1 MNDSYVFN
9 ALDDAIVVEEMAV
22 LIVNEVNNASTAL
35 MVINKQQ
42 SKSDDDNTSTTDN
55 KKDDK
60 SSDGEKKSPI
70 VKEGILRKFLDKL
83 KTIFRKI
90 KDFVSKYFRKI
101 KEFVHKYYGKLR
113 DKLEKKEA
121 IIAGAKK
128 LPDGIKFRV
137 FGGKSAFLADKIYL
151 KDTADV
157 IDYHIQ
163 DFVKI
168 AEGNATGVNINGHN
182 TDKVL
187 DDLMNNFK
195 TKSEDAHTKLSTI
208 LDAGTDAEYTKADV
222 VENIEKIIKF
232 SREFKLSDA
241 DKFEREIE
249 RKADKAV
256 NELVKLRG
264 KVLVDTKLVTAMN
277 MVMNAN
283 QKLLSK
289 LLDAQGKIIRNQVF
303 AAKSIINACLN
314 ADSIKTGNIAA
325 Q

>member
-42 SKSDDDNTSTTDN
+42 SKSDDDTTATDN

-60 SSDGEKKSPI
+60 SSDSEKKPPV

-90 KDFVSKYFRKI
+90 KEFVSKYFRKI
-101 KEFVHKYYGKLR
+101 KEFVHKYYSKLR

-128 LPDGIKFRV
+128 LPDDIKFRV

-168 AEGNATGVNINGHN
+168 AEGNATGVTINGHN

-187 DDLMNNFK
+187 DDLMNDFK
-195 TKSEDAHTKLSTI
+195 TKSEDAHAKLTATI
-208 LDAGTDAEYTKADV
+208 DAGTGAEYTKADV

-303 AAKSIINACLN
+303 VAKSIINACLN
-314 ADSIKTGNIAA
+314 AESLKTGNTTA

>member
-42 SKSDDDNTSTTDN
+42 SKSDDDTTDN
-55 KKDDK
+55 KEDDK
-60 SSDGEKKSPI
+60 SSDGEKKSPV

-90 KDFVSKYFRKI
+90 KDFVAKYFRKI
-101 KEFVHKYYGKLR
+101 KEFVHKYYSKLR

-128 LPDGIKFRV
+128 LPDDIKFRV

-168 AEGNATGVNINGHN
+168 AEGNATGVTINGHN

-208 LDAGTDAEYTKADV
+208 IDAGTDAEYTKADV

-241 DKFEREIE
+241 DKFERELE

-256 NELVKLRG
+256 SELVKLRG

-314 ADSIKTGNIAA
+314 AESIKTGNITT

>member
-1 MNDSYVFN
+1 MNDSYIFN
-9 ALDDAIVVEEMAV
+9 TLDDAIVVEEMAV

-42 SKSDDDNTSTTDN
+42 SKSDDDTTATDN

-60 SSDGEKKSPI
+60 SSDGEKKSPV

-90 KDFVSKYFRKI
+90 KEFVSKYFRKI

-128 LPDGIKFRV
+128 LPDSIKFRV

-168 AEGNATGVNINGHN
+168 AEGNATGVTINGHN

-187 DDLMNNFK
+187 DDLMNDFK

-208 LDAGTDAEYTKADV
+208 IDAGTDAEYTKADV

-256 NELVKLRG
+256 SELVKLRG

-303 AAKSIINACLN
+303 VAKSIINACLN
-314 ADSIKTGNIAA
+314 VESIKTGNITA

>member
-42 SKSDDDNTSTTDN
+42 SKSDNDATATDN
-55 KKDDK
+55 KRDDK
-60 SSDGEKKSPI
+60 SSDGEKKSPV

-90 KDFVSKYFRKI
+90 KEFVAKYFRKI
-101 KEFVHKYYGKLR
+101 KEFVHKYYSKLR

-128 LPDGIKFRV
+128 LPDDIKFRV

-195 TKSEDAHTKLSTI
+195 TKSEDAHTKLTTI
-208 LDAGTDAEYTKADV
+208 IDVGTDAEYTKADV

-303 AAKSIINACLN
+303 VAKSIINACLN
-314 ADSIKTGNIAA
+314 AESLKTGNTTA

>member
-42 SKSDDDNTSTTDN
+42 SKSDDDTSTTDN
-55 KKDDK
+55 KRDDK
-60 SSDGEKKSPI
+60 SSDSEKKPPV

-90 KDFVSKYFRKI
+90 KEFVSKYFRKI

-168 AEGNATGVNINGHN
+168 AEGNATGVNVNGHN
-182 TDKVL
+182 TDKIL

-208 LDAGTDAEYTKADV
+208 IDAGTDAEYTKADV

-303 AAKSIINACLN
+303 VAKSIINACLN
-314 ADSIKTGNIAA
+314 AESIKTGNTTV

>member
-42 SKSDDDNTSTTDN
+42 SKSDNDTSTADD

-60 SSDGEKKSPI
+60 SSDGEKKPPV

-90 KDFVSKYFRKI
+90 KEFVSKYFRKI

-314 ADSIKTGNIAA
+314 AESIKTGNINV

>member
-1 MNDSYVFN
+1 MNDSYIFN

-42 SKSDDDNTSTTDN
+42 SKSDDDATATDN

-60 SSDGEKKSPI
+60 SSDGEKKSPV

-90 KDFVSKYFRKI
+90 KDFVAKYFRKI
-101 KEFVHKYYGKLR
+101 KEFVHKYYSKLR

-168 AEGNATGVNINGHN
+168 AEGNATGVTINGHN

-208 LDAGTDAEYTKADV
+208 IDAGTDAEYTKADV

-314 ADSIKTGNIAA
+314 TESIKTGNINV

>member
-42 SKSDDDNTSTTDN
+42 SKSDDDTTDN

-60 SSDGEKKSPI
+60 SSDGEKKPPV

-90 KDFVSKYFRKI
+90 KDFVAKYFRKI

-208 LDAGTDAEYTKADV
+208 IDAGTDAEYTKADV

-256 NELVKLRG
+256 SELVKLRG

-303 AAKSIINACLN
+303 VAKSIINACLN
-314 ADSIKTGNIAA
+314 AESIKTGNTTV

>member
-42 SKSDDDNTSTTDN
+42 SKSDDDTTATDN

-60 SSDGEKKSPI
+60 SSDSEKKPPV

-90 KDFVSKYFRKI
+90 KEFVAKYFRKI

-168 AEGNATGVNINGHN
+168 AEGNATGVTINGHN

-187 DDLMNNFK
+187 DDLMNDFK

-208 LDAGTDAEYTKADV
+208 IDAGTDAEYTKADV

-256 NELVKLRG
+256 SELVKLRG

-303 AAKSIINACLN
+303 VAKSIINACLN
-314 ADSIKTGNIAA
+314 AESIKTGNTTV

>member
-42 SKSDDDNTSTTDN
+42 SKSDNDATSTDN

-60 SSDGEKKSPI
+60 SSDGEKKPPV

-90 KDFVSKYFRKI
+90 KEFVSKYFRKI

-168 AEGNATGVNINGHN
+168 AECNATGVNINGHN

-208 LDAGTDAEYTKADV
+208 IDAGTDAEYTKADV

-314 ADSIKTGNIAA
+314 ADSIKTGNISA

>member
-42 SKSDDDNTSTTDN
+42 SKSDDDATATDN

-60 SSDGEKKSPI
+60 SSDGEKKPPV

-90 KDFVSKYFRKI
+90 KDFVAKYFRKI

-168 AEGNATGVNINGHN
+168 AEGNATGVTINGHN

-314 ADSIKTGNIAA
+314 AESLKTGNIDA

>member
-42 SKSDDDNTSTTDN
+42 SKSDDDTTATDN
-55 KKDDK
+55 KEDDK
-60 SSDGEKKSPI
+60 SSDGEKKSPV

-90 KDFVSKYFRKI
+90 KDFVAKYFRKI
-101 KEFVHKYYGKLR
+101 KEFVHKYYSKLR

-128 LPDGIKFRV
+128 LPDDIKFRV

-168 AEGNATGVNINGHN
+168 AEGNATGVTINGHN

-195 TKSEDAHTKLSTI
+195 TKSEEAHTKLSTI
-208 LDAGTDAEYTKADV
+208 IDAGTDAEYTKADV

-256 NELVKLRG
+256 SELVKLRG

-283 QKLLSK
+283 HKLLSK

-314 ADSIKTGNIAA
+314 AESIKTGNITT

>member
-42 SKSDDDNTSTTDN
+42 SKSDDDTSTTDD

-60 SSDGEKKSPI
+60 FSDGEKKPPV

-90 KDFVSKYFRKI
+90 KEFVAKYFRKI
-101 KEFVHKYYGKLR
+101 KEFVHKYYSKLR

-128 LPDGIKFRV
+128 LPDDIKFRV

-168 AEGNATGVNINGHN
+168 AEGNATGVTINGHN

-208 LDAGTDAEYTKADV
+208 IDAGTDAEYTKADV

-314 ADSIKTGNIAA
+314 AESIKTGNINV

>member
-1 MNDSYVFN
+1 MNDSYIFN

-22 LIVNEVNNASTAL
+22 IIVNEVNNASTAL

-42 SKSDDDNTSTTDN
+42 SKSDEDNTATD

-60 SSDGEKKSPI
+60 SSDGEKKAAT

-90 KDFVSKYFRKI
+90 KDFVAKYFRKI

-208 LDAGTDAEYTKADV
+208 LYAGTDAEYTKADV

-314 ADSIKTGNIAA
+314 TESIKTGNIDA

>member
-1 MNDSYVFN
+1 MNDSYIFN

-42 SKSDDDNTSTTDN
+42 SKSDDDTTATDN

-60 SSDGEKKSPI
+60 SSDSEKKSPV

-90 KDFVSKYFRKI
+90 KDFVAKYFRKI

-168 AEGNATGVNINGHN
+168 AEGNATGVTINGHN

-208 LDAGTDAEYTKADV
+208 IDAGTDAEYTKADV

-303 AAKSIINACLN
+303 VAKSIINACLN
-314 ADSIKTGNIAA
+314 AESIKTGNTTV

>member
-1 MNDSYVFN
+1 MNNSYVFN

-42 SKSDDDNTSTTDN
+42 SKSDDDATATDN

-60 SSDGEKKSPI
+60 SSDSEKKSPV

-90 KDFVSKYFRKI
+90 KDFVAKYFRKI

-168 AEGNATGVNINGHN
+168 AEGNATGVTINGHN

-187 DDLMNNFK
+187 DDLMNDFK

-208 LDAGTDAEYTKADV
+208 IDAGTDAEYTKADV

-256 NELVKLRG
+256 SELVKLRG

-314 ADSIKTGNIAA
+314 ADSIKTGNISA

>member
-42 SKSDDDNTSTTDN
+42 SKSDDDATATDN

-60 SSDGEKKSPI
+60 SSDSEKKPPV

-90 KDFVSKYFRKI
+90 KDFVAKYFRKI

-128 LPDGIKFRV
+128 LPDDIKFRV

-168 AEGNATGVNINGHN
+168 AEGNATGVTINGHN

-187 DDLMNNFK
+187 DDLMNDFK

-249 RKADKAV
+249 HKADKAV

-314 ADSIKTGNIAA
+314 AESIKTGNINV

>member
-42 SKSDDDNTSTTDN
+42 SKSDDDATATDN

-60 SSDGEKKSPI
+60 SSDGEKKPPV

-90 KDFVSKYFRKI
+90 KEFVSKYFRKI
-101 KEFVHKYYGKLR
+101 KEFVHKYYSKLR

-128 LPDGIKFRV
+128 LPDDIKFRV

-168 AEGNATGVNINGHN
+168 AEGNATGVTINGHN

-195 TKSEDAHTKLSTI
+195 TKSEDAHTKLTTI
-208 LDAGTDAEYTKADV
+208 IDVGTDAEYTKADV

-303 AAKSIINACLN
+303 VAKSIINACLN
-314 ADSIKTGNIAA
+314 AESLKTGNTTA

>member
-22 LIVNEVNNASTAL
+22 IIVNEVNNASTAL

-42 SKSDDDNTSTTDN
+42 SKSDDDTTATDN

-60 SSDGEKKSPI
+60 SSDSEKKSPA

-90 KDFVSKYFRKI
+90 KDFVA
-101 KEFVHKYYGKLR
+101 KYYGKLR

-208 LDAGTDAEYTKADV
+208 IDAGTDAEYTKADV

-264 KVLVDTKLVTAMN
+264 KVLV
-277 MVMNAN
+277 MNAN
-283 QKLLSK
+283 QNLLSK

-303 AAKSIINACLN
+303 VAKSIINACLN
-314 ADSIKTGNIAA
+314 AESIKTGNIDA

>member
-42 SKSDDDNTSTTDN
+42 SKSDNDATSTDN

-60 SSDGEKKSPI
+60 SSDSEKKPPV

-90 KDFVSKYFRKI
+90 KEFVSKYFRKI
-101 KEFVHKYYGKLR
+101 KEFVHKYYSKLR

-256 NELVKLRG
+256 SELVKLRG

-283 QKLLSK
+283 QRLLSK

-303 AAKSIINACLN
+303 VAKSIINACLN
-314 ADSIKTGNIAA
+314 AESLKTGNATV

>member
-35 MVINKQQ
+35 MVIDKQQ
-42 SKSDDDNTSTTDN
+42 SKSDNDATSTDN

-60 SSDGEKKSPI
+60 SSDSEKKPPV

-90 KDFVSKYFRKI
+90 KEFVSKYFRKI
-101 KEFVHKYYGKLR
+101 KEFVHKYYSKLR

-128 LPDGIKFRV
+128 LPDDIKFRV

-168 AEGNATGVNINGHN
+168 AEGNATGVTINGHN

-195 TKSEDAHTKLSTI
+195 TKSEDI
-208 LDAGTDAEYTKADV
+208 
-222 VENIEKIIKF
+222 
-232 SREFKLSDA
+232 
-241 DKFEREIE
+241 
-249 RKADKAV
+249 
-256 NELVKLRG
+256 
-264 KVLVDTKLVTAMN
+264 
-277 MVMNAN
+277 
-283 QKLLSK
+283 
-289 LLDAQGKIIRNQVF
+289 
-303 AAKSIINACLN
+303 
-314 ADSIKTGNIAA
+314 
-325 Q
+325 

>member
-42 SKSDDDNTSTTDN
+42 SKSDDDATATDN

-60 SSDGEKKSPI
+60 SSDSEKKLPV

-90 KDFVSKYFRKI
+90 KEFVSKYFRKI
-101 KEFVHKYYGKLR
+101 KEFVHKYYSKLR

-128 LPDGIKFRV
+128 LPDNIKFRV

-195 TKSEDAHTKLSTI
+195 TKSEDAHTKLTTI
-208 LDAGTDAEYTKADV
+208 IDVGTDAEYTKADV

-303 AAKSIINACLN
+303 VAKSIINACLN
-314 ADSIKTGNIAA
+314 AESLKTGNTTA

>member
-42 SKSDDDNTSTTDN
+42 SKSDDDTSTTDD

-60 SSDGEKKSPI
+60 SSDSEKKSPV

-90 KDFVSKYFRKI
+90 KEFVS
-101 KEFVHKYYGKLR
+101 KYYGKLR

-128 LPDGIKFRV
+128 LPDDIKFRV

-151 KDTADV
+151 RDTADV

-168 AEGNATGVNINGHN
+168 AEGNATGVTINGHN

-208 LDAGTDAEYTKADV
+208 IDAGTDAEYTKADV

-264 KVLVDTKLVTAMN
+264 KVLVDIKLVTAMN

-303 AAKSIINACLN
+303 VAKSIINACLN
-314 ADSIKTGNIAA
+314 AESIKTGNTTA

>member
-42 SKSDDDNTSTTDN
+42 SKSDDNTTDG

-60 SSDGEKKSPI
+60 SSDSKDEKKPPV

-90 KDFVSKYFRKI
+90 KEFVSKYFRKI

-128 LPDGIKFRV
+128 LPDDIKFRV

-168 AEGNATGVNINGHN
+168 AEGNATGVTVNGHN

-256 NELVKLRG
+256 TELVKLRG

-314 ADSIKTGNIAA
+314 AESLKTGNTTV

>member
-1 MNDSYVFN
+1 MNDSYIFN

-42 SKSDDDNTSTTDN
+42 SKSDDDTTATDN

-60 SSDGEKKSPI
+60 SSDGEKKSPV

-90 KDFVSKYFRKI
+90 KDFVAKYFRKI

-208 LDAGTDAEYTKADV
+208 IDAGTAAEYTKADV

-256 NELVKLRG
+256 SELVKLRG

-303 AAKSIINACLN
+303 VAKSIINACLN
-314 ADSIKTGNIAA
+314 AESIKTGNTTV

>member
-42 SKSDDDNTSTTDN
+42 SKSDDDTSTTDN

-60 SSDGEKKSPI
+60 SSDSEKKSPV

-90 KDFVSKYFRKI
+90 KEFVSKYFRKI

-168 AEGNATGVNINGHN
+168 AEGNATGVTINGHN

-187 DDLMNNFK
+187 DDLMNDFK

-208 LDAGTDAEYTKADV
+208 IDAGTDAEYTKADV

-256 NELVKLRG
+256 SELVKLRG

-303 AAKSIINACLN
+303 VAKSIINACLN
-314 ADSIKTGNIAA
+314 AESIKTGNTTV

>member
-1 MNDSYVFN
+1 MNDSYIFN

-42 SKSDDDNTSTTDN
+42 YKSDDDTTATDN

-60 SSDGEKKSPI
+60 SSDGEKKSPV

-90 KDFVSKYFRKI
+90 KDFVAKYFRKI

-128 LPDGIKFRV
+128 LPDDIKFRV

-168 AEGNATGVNINGHN
+168 AEGNATGVTINGHN

-195 TKSEDAHTKLSTI
+195 TKSEDAHTKLTTI
-208 LDAGTDAEYTKADV
+208 IDVGTYAEYTKADV

-303 AAKSIINACLN
+303 VAKSVINACLN
-314 ADSIKTGNIAA
+314 ADSIKTGNISA

>member
-42 SKSDDDNTSTTDN
+42 SKSDDDATATDN

-60 SSDGEKKSPI
+60 SSDSEKKPPV

-168 AEGNATGVNINGHN
+168 AEGNATGVTINGHN

-187 DDLMNNFK
+187 DDLMNDFK

-208 LDAGTDAEYTKADV
+208 IDAGTDAEYTKADV

-303 AAKSIINACLN
+303 VAKSIINACLN
-314 ADSIKTGNIAA
+314 AESIKTGNTTV

>member
-42 SKSDDDNTSTTDN
+42 SKSDDDTTATDN
-55 KKDDK
+55 KRDDK
-60 SSDGEKKSPI
+60 SSDSEKKSPV

-90 KDFVSKYFRKI
+90 KEFVSKYFRKI
-101 KEFVHKYYGKLR
+101 KEFVHKYYSKLR

-168 AEGNATGVNINGHN
+168 AEGNVTGVTINGHN

-256 NELVKLRG
+256 SELVKLRG

-314 ADSIKTGNIAA
+314 AESIKTGNINV

>member
-42 SKSDDDNTSTTDN
+42 SKSDDDTTATD

-60 SSDGEKKSPI
+60 SSDGEKKSAP
-70 VKEGILRKFLDKL
+70 VKEGILHKFLDKL

-90 KDFVSKYFRKI
+90 KEFVSKYFRKI

-128 LPDGIKFRV
+128 LPDDIKFRV

-208 LDAGTDAEYTKADV
+208 IDAGTDAEYTKADV

-256 NELVKLRG
+256 SELVKLRG

-303 AAKSIINACLN
+303 VAKSIINACLN
-314 ADSIKTGNIAA
+314 AESLKNW
-325 Q
+325 

>member
-9 ALDDAIVVEEMAV
+9 ALDDAIVVEEMVV

-42 SKSDDDNTSTTDN
+42 SKSDNDATSTDN

-60 SSDGEKKSPI
+60 SSDSEKKPPV

-90 KDFVSKYFRKI
+90 KEFVSKYFRKI
-101 KEFVHKYYGKLR
+101 KEFVHKYYSKLR

-128 LPDGIKFRV
+128 LPDDIKFRV

-168 AEGNATGVNINGHN
+168 AEGNATGVTINGHN

-195 TKSEDAHTKLSTI
+195 TKSEDAHTKLTTI
-208 LDAGTDAEYTKADV
+208 IDVGTDAEYTKADV

-303 AAKSIINACLN
+303 VAKSIINACLN
-314 ADSIKTGNIAA
+314 AESLKTGNTTA

>member
-42 SKSDDDNTSTTDN
+42 SKSDDDATSTDN

-60 SSDGEKKSPI
+60 SSDSEKKPPV

-90 KDFVSKYFRKI
+90 KDFVAKYFRKI
-101 KEFVHKYYGKLR
+101 KEFIHKYYGKLR

-151 KDTADV
+151 NDTADV

-187 DDLMNNFK
+187 DDLMNDFK

-208 LDAGTDAEYTKADV
+208 IDAGTDVEYTKADV

-256 NELVKLRG
+256 NELIKLRG

-303 AAKSIINACLN
+303 VAKSIINACLN
-314 ADSIKTGNIAA
+314 AESIKTGNTTV

>member
-42 SKSDDDNTSTTDN
+42 SKSDDDATATDN

-60 SSDGEKKSPI
+60 SSDSEKKSPV

-90 KDFVSKYFRKI
+90 KDFVAKYFRKI

-151 KDTADV
+151 RDTADV

-168 AEGNATGVNINGHN
+168 AEGNATGVTINGHN

-187 DDLMNNFK
+187 DDLMNDFK

-208 LDAGTDAEYTKADV
+208 LDAGIDAEYTKADV

-256 NELVKLRG
+256 SELVKLRG

-303 AAKSIINACLN
+303 VAKSIINACLN
-314 ADSIKTGNIAA
+314 AESIKTGNTTV

>member
-9 ALDDAIVVEEMAV
+9 ALDDAIVVEELAV
-22 LIVNEVNNASTAL
+22 IIVNEVNNASTAL

-42 SKSDDDNTSTTDN
+42 SKSDDDNTAADN

-60 SSDGEKKSPI
+60 SSDVEKKSAP

-90 KDFVSKYFRKI
+90 KDFVAKYFRKI
-101 KEFVHKYYGKLR
+101 KGFVHKYYGKLR

-187 DDLMNNFK
+187 DDLMNDFK

-208 LDAGTDAEYTKADV
+208 IDAGTDAEYTKADV

-256 NELVKLRG
+256 SELVKLRG

-303 AAKSIINACLN
+303 VAKSIINACLN
-314 ADSIKTGNIAA
+314 AESIKTGNTTV

>member
-42 SKSDDDNTSTTDN
+42 SKSDDDTSTTDN

-60 SSDGEKKSPI
+60 SSDGEKKSPV

-90 KDFVSKYFRKI
+90 KDFVAKYFRKI

-128 LPDGIKFRV
+128 LPVGIKFRV

-151 KDTADV
+151 RDTADV

-168 AEGNATGVNINGHN
+168 AEGNATGVTINGHN

-187 DDLMNNFK
+187 DDLMNDFK

-208 LDAGTDAEYTKADV
+208 IDAGTDAEYTKADV

-303 AAKSIINACLN
+303 VAKSIINACLN
-314 ADSIKTGNIAA
+314 AESIKTGNTTV

>member
-1 MNDSYVFN
+1 MNDSYIFN

-22 LIVNEVNNASTAL
+22 IIVNEVNNASTAL

-42 SKSDDDNTSTTDN
+42 SKSDDDTTATDN
-55 KKDDK
+55 KRDDK
-60 SSDGEKKSPI
+60 SSDNEKKSPV

-90 KDFVSKYFRKI
+90 KDFVAKYFRKI

-168 AEGNATGVNINGHN
+168 AEGNATGVTINGHN

-187 DDLMNNFK
+187 DDLMNDFK

-208 LDAGTDAEYTKADV
+208 IDAGTDAEYTKADV

-256 NELVKLRG
+256 SELVKLRG
-264 KVLVDTKLVTAMN
+264 KVLVDAKLVTAMN

-314 ADSIKTGNIAA
+314 AESIKTGNIDA

>member
-42 SKSDDDNTSTTDN
+42 SKSDDDATATDN

-60 SSDGEKKSPI
+60 SSDSEKKSPV

-90 KDFVSKYFRKI
+90 KDFVAKYFRKI

-151 KDTADV
+151 RDTADV

-168 AEGNATGVNINGHN
+168 AEGNATGVTINGHN

-187 DDLMNNFK
+187 DDLMNDFK

-256 NELVKLRG
+256 SELVKLRG

-303 AAKSIINACLN
+303 VAKSIINACLN
-314 ADSIKTGNIAA
+314 AESIKTGNTTV

>member
-1 MNDSYVFN
+1 MNDSYIFN
-9 ALDDAIVVEEMAV
+9 ALDDAIIVEEMAV
-22 LIVNEVNNASTAL
+22 LIINEVNNASTAL

-42 SKSDDDNTSTTDN
+42 SKSDDDTTATDN

-60 SSDGEKKSPI
+60 SSDSEKKPPV

-90 KDFVSKYFRKI
+90 KEFVSKYFRKI

-256 NELVKLRG
+256 SELVKLRG

-303 AAKSIINACLN
+303 VAKSIINACLN
-314 ADSIKTGNIAA
+314 AESIKTGNTTV

>member
-1 MNDSYVFN
+1 MNDSYIFN

-42 SKSDDDNTSTTDN
+42 SKSDDDTSTTDD

-60 SSDGEKKSPI
+60 SSDSEKKPPV

-90 KDFVSKYFRKI
+90 KDFVAKYFRKI
-101 KEFVHKYYGKLR
+101 KEFVHKYYNKLR

-128 LPDGIKFRV
+128 LPDDIKFRV

-151 KDTADV
+151 RDTADV

-208 LDAGTDAEYTKADV
+208 IDAGTDAEYTKADV

-256 NELVKLRG
+256 SELVKLRG

-303 AAKSIINACLN
+303 VAKSIINACLN
-314 ADSIKTGNIAA
+314 AESIKTGNINV

>member
-22 LIVNEVNNASTAL
+22 LIVNEANNASTAL

-42 SKSDDDNTSTTDN
+42 SKSDNDATSTDN

-60 SSDGEKKSPI
+60 SSDSEKKPPV

-90 KDFVSKYFRKI
+90 KEFVSKYFRKI
-101 KEFVHKYYGKLR
+101 KEFVHKYYSKLR

-128 LPDGIKFRV
+128 LPDDIKFRV

-168 AEGNATGVNINGHN
+168 AEGNATGVTINGHN

-195 TKSEDAHTKLSTI
+195 TKSEDAHTKLTTI
-208 LDAGTDAEYTKADV
+208 IDVGTDAEYTKADV

-303 AAKSIINACLN
+303 VAKSIINACLN
-314 ADSIKTGNIAA
+314 AESLKTGNTTA